1 VGAIHSFG
9 GLLGV
14 MDHDEAGAAEG
25 GRVAGTYTT
34 RAIARERSSVLL
46 AKGVPHW
53 VVEGPAGFA
62 LVVPAG
68 DHELAA
74 SQLEA
79 YDREQ
84 AEAIAAVRPPDPP
97 VRGGVVWPLGG
108 AIAVSLGAI
117 HGWCGAGHDELAGR
131 WARDSVRMVEHH
143 EWWRAATALM
153 VHADLAHLLGNLFF
167 GGLFAWFVVRAFGQ
181 WLGWLWIALSGVLG
195 NVAVAALWYP
205 DPFRGVGASTAVFG
219 AVGLLVAHGIVWSRR
234 GAGLRGHRSWIVPLG
249 GGLGLLGMFGS
260 GGEKAG
266 VDLAAHLFGFVAGL
280 AIGLAAAGA
289 GRRRSA
295 LAR

>member
-1 VGAIHSFG
+1 MFFG

-14 MDHDEAGAAEG
+14 IDYDETPAAGG
-25 GRVAGTYTT
+25 GRVARVYAT
-34 RAIARERSSVLL
+34 RADARERSSVLL

-53 VVEGPAGFA
+53 VVEERDGFA
-62 LVVPAG
+62 LIVPAG
-68 DHELAA
+68 DYALAA
-74 SQLEA
+74 TQLDA

-84 AEAIAAVRPPDPP
+84 AEAATAVRPPDPP
-97 VRGGVVWPLGG
+97 VRTGPAWPVGLVIG
-108 AIAVSLGAI
+108 IVLGAV
-117 HGWCGAGHDELAGR
+117 HWWVAAGHQELPGH
-131 WARDSVRMVEHH
+131 WARDGARMVEHG
-143 EWWRAATALM
+143 EWWRALTALL

-181 WLGWLWIALSGVLG
+181 WCGWLWIVLSGGLG
-195 NVAVAALWYP
+195 NLGVALLWYP
-205 DPFRGVGASTAVFG
+205 DPFRGVGSSTAVFG
-219 AVGLLVAHGIVWSRR
+219 AVGLLVAHGIVWSHR
-234 GAGLRGHRSWIVPLG
+234 GVGLRGHRSWLVPLG

-280 AIGLAAAGA
+280 GLGLVAAWM

-295 LAR
+295 LMG